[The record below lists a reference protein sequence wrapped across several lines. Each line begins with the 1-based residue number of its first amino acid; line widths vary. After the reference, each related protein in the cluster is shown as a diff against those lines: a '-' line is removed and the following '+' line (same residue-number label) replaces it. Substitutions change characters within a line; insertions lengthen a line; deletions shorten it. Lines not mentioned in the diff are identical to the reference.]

1 MKKKILIT
9 GKNGYVGN
17 RLENHLRKQG
27 YSVDLLN
34 VRGND
39 WQEINFSIYNVVI
52 HLAAIVHNNLPS
64 ATMVDYMNI
73 NYHLTRNLAEKA
85 KLEGVDQFIFF
96 STMSVFGLEGKVD
109 EQVIINN
116 NTITKPTT
124 SYGISKLRAEEK
136 LHEIQSKEF
145 KVCIVRPPMI
155 YGKFAP
161 GNFSK
166 LIKLSRI
173 LPCYPNIQNE
183 RSSIYIE
190 NLEI

>member
-85 KLEGVDQFIFF
+85 KLEGVD
-96 STMSVFGLEGKVD
+96 
-109 EQVIINN
+109 
-116 NTITKPTT
+116 
-124 SYGISKLRAEEK
+124 
-136 LHEIQSKEF
+136 
-145 KVCIVRPPMI
+145 
-155 YGKFAP
+155 
-161 GNFSK
+161 
-166 LIKLSRI
+166 
-173 LPCYPNIQNE
+173 
-183 RSSIYIE
+183 
-190 NLEI
+190 